1 MNILV
6 TGARSLAAFELIRN
20 FGFHGNTVYAAD
32 SIKNPICKYSK
43 FLKKYFF
50 VPSAK
55 FDENAYIEKL
65 INILNDFNIDVL
77 FPICEEIFYISRNKR
92 KLEKFCPN
100 LKIMADDFDKLKLLH
115 NKFEFYKMSKN
126 LGVLAAESILVFD
139 KSNLD
144 EFINKN
150 GKIILR
156 SVFSRFGTSAF
167 VVYNTNEVKNKF
179 LNRNFIASK
188 FIPDGKLV
196 CYYCYCE
203 NGEVK
208 FDISYSSP
216 FKSSVNAC
224 TIFEVFKNDGKIK
237 EYAEK
242 IIKFLK
248 LSGNISFDF
257 IYDGNVFY
265 VIECNPR
272 ITSGIHVLSKNNFE
286 KMFFGG
292 INFSVKM
299 EDSQIL
305 LLNMFNFKNYNFRF
319 LKKIFSVRDVL
330 FSKEDLKP
338 FFMIP
343 KFIFEMLRI
352 SIKNSVS
359 LIDATTYDINWNGE

>member
-6 TGARSLAAFELIRN
+6 TGARSLAALELIRN
-20 FGFHGNTVYAAD
+20 FGFHGDTVYAAD
-32 SIKNPICKYSK
+32 SIRNPICKYSK

-55 FDENAYIEKL
+55 FDENEYIERL

-77 FPICEEIFYISRNKR
+77 FPICEEVFYISRNKR
-92 KLEKFCPN
+92 RLEKFCPN
-100 LKIMADDFDKLKLLH
+100 LKILADDFDKLKLLH
-115 NKFEFYKMSKN
+115 NKFEFYKMSKS
-126 LGVLAAESILVFD
+126 LCIPTAESILVSD

-144 EFINKN
+144 EFIKKN
-150 GKIILR
+150 GKTILR

-167 VVYNTNEVKNKF
+167 VVGSANEVKNKF
-179 LNRNFIASK
+179 LNQNFIASK
-188 FIPDGKLV
+188 FIPDSKLV

-203 NGEVK
+203 NAEVK

-224 TIFEVFKNDGKIK
+224 TVFEVFKNDGKIK
-237 EYAEK
+237 EYAER
-242 IIKFLK
+242 IIKSLK

-257 IYDGNVFY
+257 IYDGNMFY
-265 VIECNPR
+265 IIECNPR
-272 ITSGIHVLSKNNFE
+272 ITSGIHVLNKNNFE
-286 KMFFGG
+286 KMFFDKM
-292 INFSVKM
+292 NFSLIK
-299 EDSQIL
+299 ENPQIL
-305 LLNMFNFKNYNFRF
+305 LLNIFNFKNYNFRF
-319 LKKIFSVRDVL
+319 LKKIFSSRDVL

-338 FFMIP
+338 FFMLP
-343 KFIFEMLRI
+343 KFIFEMLKI